1 MRIQFKFA
9 ILVMAGLVSV
19 SFALT
24 LALIAQTLSPGEVR
38 LSSRPYVPQAPIRI
52 QTRLVQLEVVVR
64 DNRGRPVPGL
74 TKDDF
79 TLYDAHKL
87 REITS
92 FSISTSTA
100 PANTPPKP
108 ATSQNE
114 ASVPPPASTRPP
126 TPPQTLSNGRSI
138 ALLFDDINTP
148 TGDMMRAKVAATRFV
163 KEASASGDRIALF
176 TTSAGPILNFTT
188 DTSAILAAITHVES
202 HLRMSPNGLSSCL
215 RITPYEAYQIL
226 NNNPR
231 ALSAKVQEAACC
243 TSSQYLTLCKSDPGG
258 SSGILFPN
266 QSGATELTIAVN
278 AQAEQTWGQARIA
291 AQSTLDSIKASLDQ
305 LSKAPGRHM
314 LLLSSSGFLSG
325 TLDQQLD
332 AIISEAVRAG
342 VVINSLDAKGLYA
355 ETPGTPFNETVET
368 TELPLKSTIF
378 QIEMLGDR
386 LDSEDSAMA
395 RFAESTG
402 GLLFRN
408 NNDLDLGFYQLGVM
422 PSVTYLLGFPP
433 DEDGEYHKIKVELK
447 NAGRRIVLVRPGY
460 FAPAKGSTDQPIP
473 AADTIDSEMR
483 GSAEKTDLPAVTT
496 EKFGTAASGSP
507 QLTLQTH
514 VDIQKLTFQ
523 PQQDRQVQKL
533 TFVAAL
539 YDSQG
544 NFVTGKQAEMT
555 LALKSESFD
564 RLSKSG
570 INGVMQLEAPS
581 GAYRLRMV
589 VQEAV
594 HGAMTATSK
603 DLRIP

>member
-1 MRIQFKFA
+1 MRTRFKSA
-9 ILVMAGLVSV
+9 ILMMAGLVSI
-19 SFALT
+19 SLALT

-38 LSSRPYVPQAPIRI
+38 LSSRPYVPQAPIRV

-79 TLYDAHKL
+79 TLYDARKL
-87 REITS
+87 REIAS
-92 FSISTSTA
+92 FSISTSAA
-100 PANTPPKP
+100 PANAPPKP
-108 ATSQNE
+108 ATTQIDAPVHQP
-114 ASVPPPASTRPP
+114 ASTPPPA
-126 TPPQTLSNGRSI
+126 PPQPLSNGRSI

-188 DTSAILAAITHVES
+188 DTPAILAAITHVES
-202 HLRMSPNGLSSCL
+202 HLRMSPNGLSSCP
-215 RITPYEAYQIL
+215 RITPYEAYEIL

-243 TSSQYLTLCKSDPGG
+243 TSSQYLTLCKSDLSG
-258 SSGILFPN
+258 SGGILFPN
-266 QSGATELTIAVN
+266 QSAVTELTIAVN

-291 AQSTLDSIKASLDQ
+291 AQSTLDSIKVSLDQ
-305 LSKAPGRHM
+305 LSKTPGRHM

-355 ETPGTPFNETVET
+355 EAPGTPLNESVEVV
-368 TELPLKSTIF
+368 ELPLGTTIF
-378 QIEMLGDR
+378 QIQSLGDR

-433 DEDGEYHKIKVELK
+433 DEDGVYHKIKVELK

-594 HGAMTATSK
+594 HGTMTATSK